1 MDPEHCKK
9 QNPHLGCRIDGKLKL
24 RLFPVVNGEALHE
37 EGGEPWPGASPEGVE
52 DKETLEPGALVS
64 QLPDAVQD
72 QINHLLACIKTIIY
86 NFTP

>member
-1 MDPEHCKK
+1 
-9 QNPHLGCRIDGKLKL
+9 
-24 RLFPVVNGEALHE
+24 
-37 EGGEPWPGASPEGVE
+37 VE